1 MPCMGGVTIAE
12 LVRLAD
18 GALAPGRRAEVED
31 AVAASPHLA
40 RLLAAQVTAAT
51 AIRAASARV
60 QAPERLRARL
70 AEQAEARRSN
80 PHAPRRQ

>member
-1 MPCMGGVTIAE
+1 MDGVTIAE
-12 LVRLAD
+12 LAGLAD
-18 GALAPGRRAEVED
+18 GALAPSRRAEVED

-40 RLLAAQVTAAT
+40 RLLTAQVTAAT
-51 AIRAASARV
+51 TIRAASARV

-70 AEQAEARRSN
+70 AEQAAARRSN

>member
-1 MPCMGGVTIAE
+1 
-12 LVRLAD
+12 
-18 GALAPGRRAEVED
+18 
-31 AVAASPHLA
+31 
-40 RLLAAQVTAAT
+40 VTAAT

-70 AEQAEARRSN
+70 AEQAAARRSN